1 MKKTFT
7 AVLFSLMLIICQPV
21 CALELGNAKS
31 QGLVGET
38 ATGYLA
44 PVNTD
49 DQVVKNLVN
58 SINSQRKQYYQD
70 IAHKNKTPLQT
81 VEQLAGKKAIEKTPA
96 GQFVNN
102 GTGWHKK

>member
-1 MKKTFT
+1 MKKVFT
-7 AVLFSLMLIICQPV
+7 ALLFCLMLICQPV
-21 CALELGNAKS
+21 YALELGDAKS

-49 DQVVKNLVN
+49 DQVVKNLVTA
-58 SINSQRKQYYQD
+58 INSQRKQYYQN
-70 IAHKNKTPLQT
+70 IAKKNKTPLQT

-96 GQFVNN
+96 GQFVDN